1 MKKFLLF
8 SALFTILG
16 GCGYSSYEEC
26 ELKEIQKCSN
36 SDCNDL
42 AKSYCDAE
50 FPKKLFY
57 VSSQD
62 TYNFTFV
69 KDLKGDLER
78 INLVLS
84 PNNYQGKAK
93 KYYICLT
100 YERSQKCRHWELDW
114 ARPIKIRGKP
124 SGAFY
129 GPIHADRYYP
139 NINGAKKSDEI
150 AILIKQGE
158 MLR

>member
-1 MKKFLLF
+1 M
-8 SALFTILG
+8 LG

-26 ELKEIQKCSN
+26 ELKEVQKCGN
-36 SDCNDL
+36 SDCNEL
-42 AKSYCDAE
+42 VKNYCDAE

-62 TYNFTFV
+62 IPLFTF
-69 KDLKGDLER
+69 LETSKGGLE

-84 PNNYQGKAK
+84 PNNYQGETK

-100 YERSQKCRHWELDW
+100 YKRSQQCRYWELDW
-114 ARPIKIRGKP
+114 APRWLIRGKP
-124 SGAFY
+124 TGAY
-129 GPIHADRYYP
+129 YPLMSAQRYYP
-139 NINGAKKSDEI
+139 NIIGAKKSDEI
-150 AILIKQGE
+150 TILIKEGV